1 MPLNVTKQTEQEIEE
16 KVRSGGYQSA
26 DELIQEGLALIEAR
40 EAFRRAVAEGQAELD
55 RGEYVTREESR
66 RRMAELA
73 DRYRQRG

>member
-1 MPLNVTKQTEQEIEE
+1 MSPSETEQEIEE